1 MASGVLVFGES
12 TEDGKL
18 NAVTAELIAA
28 GTRLGGPV
36 TCVLAG
42 SGIEGL
48 AQGCIATGANK
59 VIVVDDP
66 ILAEYQGDAYV
77 QVAERVTKE
86 SGASVVLLGQTMIGR
101 DLAPRLA
108 QRLGTAVAM
117 DCVALSTNGDKLIA
131 ERPAY
136 GGSARARYSINGTPQ
151 MDTVRAKSQE
161 PLEADASRS
170 GEIVKQAA
178 GIDAGAIRA
187 DRKS

>member
-1 MASGVLVFGES
+1 MASGVLVFGEA

-18 NAVTAELIAA
+18 NSVTAELIAA
-28 GTRLGGPV
+28 GTRLGGSV

-48 AQGCIATGANK
+48 AQSCIAAGANK
-59 VIVVDDP
+59 VIVVDAP
-66 ILAEYQGDAYV
+66 ILAGYQGDAYV

-86 SGASVVLLGQTMIGR
+86 SGASIVLLGQTMIGR

-117 DCVALSTNGDKLIA
+117 DCVALSTSGDKLIA

-136 GGSARARYSINGTPQ
+136 GGSARARYSINGSPPNA
-151 MDTVRAKSQE
+151 TVRPNTHE
-161 PLEADASRS
+161 PLET
-170 GEIVKQAA
+170 E
-178 GIDAGAIRA
+178 
-187 DRKS
+187 